1 MILKN
6 LSVDCVIFGF
16 KNNKINVLLW
26 QANPEL
32 LKNFLTLKEEHDQI
46 EILFNKNPALKSDNF
61 WGLIG
66 THLPAEEDL
75 DGYAKKVVQI
85 TTGINDIYL
94 KQFQTFGSTN
104 RVPHYR
110 VLTVAYY
117 ALINPDY
124 HDLKLSPLAKSVKW
138 FDIDNLPD
146 VIFDTKEMIMRAL
159 KRLREEAQY
168 HPVGFHLLPEKFTLT
183 ELQILYE
190 VILDKKLDTRNFRK
204 KILNMQLLVNTNE
217 KQSNVAH
224 RAAKLYSFDLDM
236 YNQLKEE
243 GLNFRI

>member
-32 LKNFLTLKEEHDQI
+32 LKSFLTLKEEHEQI
-46 EILFNKNPALKSDNF
+46 EVLFNKNPALKSDNF

-66 THLPAEEDL
+66 THLPTEEDL
-75 DGYAKKVVQI
+75 DGYAKKVLLT
-85 TTGINDIYL
+85 TTGLNDIYL
-94 KQFQTFGSTN
+94 KQFQTFGAAN
-104 RVPHYR
+104 RVPHFR

-138 FDIDNLPD
+138 FDIDNLPN
-146 VIFDTKEMIMRAL
+146 VIFDTKEMIFTAL
-159 KRLREEAQY
+159 KKLREEAQ
-168 HPVGFHLLPEKFTLT
+168 
-183 ELQILYE
+183 
-190 VILDKKLDTRNFRK
+190 
-204 KILNMQLLVNTNE
+204 
-217 KQSNVAH
+217 
-224 RAAKLYSFDLDM
+224 
-236 YNQLKEE
+236 
-243 GLNFRI
+243 

>member
-46 EILFNKNPALKSDNF
+46 EVLFNKNPALKSDKF

-66 THLPAEEDL
+66 THLPTEEDL
-75 DGYAKKVVQI
+75 DGYAKKVVQT

-94 KQFQTFGSTN
+94 KQFQTFGLLN

-124 HDLKLSPLAKSVKW
+124 HDLHLSPLAKSVKW
-138 FDIDNLPD
+138 FDIDNLPN
-146 VIFDTKEMIMRAL
+146 VIFDTKEMIIRAL
-159 KRLREEAQY
+159 KKLREEAQY
-168 HPVGFHLLPEKFTLT
+168 HPVGFHLLPDKFTLT

-204 KILNMQLLVNTNE
+204 KILNMQLLINTNE

-224 RAAKLYSFDLDM
+224 RAAKLYSFDLDI

-243 GLNFRI
+243 GLHFRI

>member
-46 EILFNKNPALKSDNF
+46 EVLFNKNPALKSDNF

-66 THLPAEEDL
+66 THLPTEEDL
-75 DGYAKKVVQI
+75 DGYAKKVVQT

-94 KQFQTFGSTN
+94 KQFQTLGSVD
-104 RVPHYR
+104 RVPHFR

-168 HPVGFHLLPEKFTLT
+168 HPVGFHLLPDKFTLT

-190 VILDKKLDTRNFRK
+190 VILNKKLDTRNFRK

-224 RAAKLYSFDLDM
+224 RAAKLYSFDLDI